1 MSRSGVS
8 LYVRGL
14 CRHADYGNNEDSL
27 MGDDA
32 PSITLGAIHAITYRN
47 QDWSHSLPM
56 EPILFSPKPVS
67 QQVRI
72 LNIYL
77 RSALAFETSS

>member
-8 LYVRGL
+8 LHVRGL
-14 CRHADYGNNEDSL
+14 CRHADVGNHEDAL

-32 PSITLGAIHAITYRN
+32 PSIPLGAIHAITYRN

-56 EPILFSPKPVS
+56 EPILFAPKPIS

-72 LNIYL
+72 LNIVKYL
-77 RSALAFETSS
+77 SGIGFSI

>member
-1 MSRSGVS
+1 M
-8 LYVRGL
+8 RGL

-32 PSITLGAIHAITYRN
+32 PSIMLGAIHAVTYRN
-47 QDWSHSLPM
+47 QDWSFSLPM
-56 EPILFSPKPVS
+56 EPIVFTSKAIS

-72 LNIYL
+72 LNI
-77 RSALAFETSS
+77 F

>member
-1 MSRSGVS
+1 M
-8 LYVRGL
+8 RGL

-32 PSITLGAIHAITYRN
+32 PSIMLGAIHAVTYRN

-56 EPILFSPKPVS
+56 EPIVFTAKPIS
-67 QQVRI
+67 QQVSI
-72 LNIYL
+72 SNN
-77 RSALAFETSS
+77 F